1 MNFFILINLFE
12 KQEQP
17 ASNNF
22 KWYWKKW
29 DVSFLESFH
38 LCELLQK
45 ENNAFKK
52 TWMQVKNSL
61 ERNLRSINVLFSE
74 KKQKKKMPALKLNQL
89 LAKWIFS
96 DDRNIYFKKKRAQ
109 LNLTLKLL
117 FQNFLPWLYH
127 IHCIMRTC
135 KLRGTFINNVLYF
148 SISQKLIMQLNVK
161 MQTPSSSERF

>member
-1 MNFFILINLFE
+1 MKSKNNQPPTILSGTEKNGMSHFWKVFICGNCC
-12 KQEQP
+12 K
-17 ASNNF
+17 
-22 KWYWKKW
+22 
-29 DVSFLESFH
+29 
-38 LCELLQK
+38 K

-52 TWMQVKNSL
+52 TWMQVRNSL

-74 KKQKKKMPALKLNQL
+74 KKQKKKKKMPALKLNQL
-89 LAKWIFS
+89 LAKWNFS
-96 DDRNIYFKKKRAQ
+96 DDRNIYFMKKRAQ
-109 LNLTLKLL
+109 LSLTLKLL

-161 MQTPSSSERF
+161 MQTPSSSEQF